1 MNYWTLLVDYFS
13 VGAHWTGGDGLLF
26 RLGQHALYTAVS
38 VGIAAAI
45 ALPIGLWLGHV
56 GRGGPVAVNISN
68 VGRAIPTF
76 AVVVLFFVGFGD
88 HRTIETIAALILFA
102 LAPLLTNTYVGM
114 RGVDTHVRE
123 AARAMGMSGR
133 QLLRRVELPLAAPL
147 ILAVLRIAVV
157 QVIATA
163 TIAAY
168 IGAGGLGRFV
178 LDGFSQH
185 DYGQLLAGATLV
197 ALFAIAADLV
207 LALVRR
213 HFDVRRQAERSARVA
228 QTATPSLA
236 DQPA

>member
-1 MNYWTLLVDYFS
+1 MNYWSLLVDYLS
-13 VGAHWTGGDGLLF
+13 DGSHWVGGDGLLL
-26 RLGQHALYTAVS
+26 RLGQHALYTGVS

-45 ALPIGLWLGHV
+45 ALPLGLWLGHL
-56 GRGGPVAVNISN
+56 GRGGPIAINVSN

-88 HRTIETIAALILFA
+88 HRTTETIGALILFA

-114 RGVDTHVRE
+114 REVDNHVRE

-147 ILAVLRIAVV
+147 ILAGLRIAVV

-163 TIAAY
+163 TVAAY
-168 IGAGGLGRFV
+168 IGAGGLGRLV
-178 LDGFSQH
+178 LDGFSRH
-185 DYGQLLAGATLV
+185 DYGQLLAGAALV
-197 ALFAIAADLV
+197 AVFAIAADL
-207 LALVRR
+207 AIAGVRR
-213 HFDVRRQAERSARVA
+213 RFDVRRRALRSARPSEGA
-228 QTATPSLA
+228 AATLA